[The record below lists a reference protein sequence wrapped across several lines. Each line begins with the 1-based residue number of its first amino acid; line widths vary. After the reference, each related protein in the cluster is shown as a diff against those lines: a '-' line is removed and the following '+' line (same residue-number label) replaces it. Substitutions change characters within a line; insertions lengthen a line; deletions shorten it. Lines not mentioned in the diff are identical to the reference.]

1 MAEYLLYGIDTGP
14 DELLAALTNDLGRA
28 RYLSAVAA
36 DLPVQAEL
44 LYSAWEPSEG
54 DYLAQLIDPGQPEE
68 RNIYDAMNS
77 GKQVKK
83 IPMTLGE
90 ALDALDGDEVIKAAL
105 PGDMYR
111 VFSHYKRDEW
121 ERYCATVTDWD
132 VQEYLD
138 ILP

>member
-1 MAEYLLYGIDTGP
+1 MPLREMMNLTANETLSRTIMTATTTILSLTCLIAAMRDGID
-14 DELLAALTNDLGRA
+14 N
-28 RYLSAVAA
+28 
-36 DLPVQAEL
+36 Q
-44 LYSAWEPSEG
+44 
-54 DYLAQLIDPGQPEE
+54 IDPGQPEE